1 MAEEKLERFKQ
12 IVDSIFDKLEDTENK
27 IKERKVPTG
36 PIRKRLD
43 EKKAASELD
52 KEIVVDPDAPQNEV
66 VDLAL
71 DELEMVRQAFL
82 TFQEQTE
89 DLAIY
94 QFIYPAVEEF
104 VEFCLD
110 LVELVEDD
118 FDVENLHGKSLEQ
131 YQKIQKLRA
140 RILSA
145 MYMKYKKKD

>member
-12 IVDSIFDKLEDTENK
+12 IVDAIFDKLEDTESK
-27 IKERKVPTG
+27 IKERKVSG
-36 PIRKRLD
+36 PVRKRLD
-43 EKKAASELD
+43 ESKAASELD
-52 KEIVVDPDAPQNEV
+52 KEIVIDPSAPPSEV

-71 DELEMVRQAFL
+71 DELEAVRQAFL
-82 TFQEQTE
+82 SFQEQTE
-89 DLAIY
+89 DLAVY

-145 MYMKYKKKD
+145 MYKKYKKKD